1 MALPRLVT
9 VVGGSGFIGRQIV
22 QDLAR
27 LGCKVRVAVRDPE
40 RALDLKPLGD
50 VGQVT
55 PIQTNIRSAESLQ
68 AAVRGADAV
77 VNLVGILAEG
87 GKQTFEA
94 VQAQGPGLLAQAAAA
109 EGISTFVHIS
119 AIGASDDSR
128 SVYARTKAAGE
139 KAVLSAFPDATIL
152 RPSVVFGPRDDFFN
166 RFADM
171 ARKAPALPLIGGGN
185 TKFQPVYVG
194 DVAQA
199 AVEALTRQEA
209 NGKTYE
215 LGGPQVFSFKE
226 LMQTVLRE
234 TGQKAL
240 LLPLPFAVA
249 SLMGTVMGLLPK
261 PPLTADQVTLLKS
274 DNVVS
279 GNFPGL
285 QSLGITPTAANAV
298 LPSYMDIYRKGG
310 RFNEQKRA

>member
-22 QDLAR
+22 QELAR
-27 LGCKVRVAVRDPE
+27 LGVKVRVAVRDPE

-50 VGQVT
+50 VGQIT
-55 PIQTNIRSAESLQ
+55 PIQANIRNADSLR

-94 VQAQGPGLLAQAAAA
+94 VQAQGPGLLAAAAA
-109 EGISTFVHIS
+109 QEGVAAFVHIS
-119 AIGASDDSR
+119 AIGASADSK

-139 KAVLSAFPDATIL
+139 KAVLSAFPDAAIL

-166 RFADM
+166 RFAEL
-171 ARKAPALPLIGGGN
+171 ARTAPALPLIGGG
-185 TKFQPVYVG
+185 KARFQPVYVG

-199 AVEALTRQEA
+199 AVQALTRPEA
-209 NGKTYE
+209 RGKTYE
-215 LGGPQVFSFKE
+215 LGGPQIFTFKD
-226 LMQTVLRE
+226 LMQLVLKE
-234 TGQKAL
+234 TGQRAL

-249 SLMGTVMGLLPK
+249 SLMGAVMGLLPK
-261 PPLTADQVTLLKS
+261 PPLTTDQVTLLKS
-274 DNVVS
+274 DNVAG

-285 QSLGITPTAANAV
+285 QRLGVTPTAANAV
-298 LPSYMDIYRKGG
+298 LPGYMDIYRKGG
-310 RFNEQKRA
+310 RFNEQSRT